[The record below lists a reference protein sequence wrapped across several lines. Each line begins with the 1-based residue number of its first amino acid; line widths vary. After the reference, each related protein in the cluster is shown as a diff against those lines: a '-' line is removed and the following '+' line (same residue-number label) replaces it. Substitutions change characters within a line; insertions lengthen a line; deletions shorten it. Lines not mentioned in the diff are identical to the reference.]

1 MVRVN
6 KTRRADYGLR
16 PLRQILDYTTA
27 RCNVRLNNHQL
38 KAGGLLIG
46 GLNRRLEEKTTES
59 RWFLT
64 TSYRTFVRAKA
75 ALMENKFLHPV
86 KPIYQPI
93 NTS

>member
-1 MVRVN
+1 VLSAKIGTNRY
-6 KTRRADYGLR
+6 K
-16 PLRQILDYTTA
+16 
-27 RCNVRLNNHQL
+27 LNNHQL

-75 ALMENKFLHPV
+75 ALMENKITEYWLSFSV
-86 KPIYQPI
+86 
-93 NTS
+93 

>member
-1 MVRVN
+1 M
-6 KTRRADYGLR
+6 
-16 PLRQILDYTTA
+16 PTTEP
-27 RCNVRLNNHQL
+27 NISDEDIIQELNNHQL

-75 ALMENKFLHPV
+75 ALMEIKTVRAERDKIKVDPLV
-86 KPIYQPI
+86 KTK
-93 NTS
+93 NHRV